1 MRVLR
6 KIYNVINNSIQSRI
20 VNSKEEA
27 NKYIISLNR
36 TLENKV
42 SLETVDNKQIEA
54 IKIDGKWCISETEI
68 IEQSNSVKFIHIVG
82 NQQTIS
88 CTWSCSSVYRARF
101 F

>member
-1 MRVLR
+1 MSLRNGALFTINFIKIIIIKVLR

-42 SLETVDNKQIEA
+42 SLETVNNKQIEA
-54 IKIDGKWCISETEI
+54 IKINGKWCISETEI
-68 IEQSNSVKFIHIVG
+68 IE
-82 NQQTIS
+82 
-88 CTWSCSSVYRARF
+88 
-101 F
+101 